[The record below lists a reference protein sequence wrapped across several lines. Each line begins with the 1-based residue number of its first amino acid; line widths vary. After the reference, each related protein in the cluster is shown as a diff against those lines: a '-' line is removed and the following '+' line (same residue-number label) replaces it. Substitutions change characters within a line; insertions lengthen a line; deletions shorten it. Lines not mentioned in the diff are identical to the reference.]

1 MMKAFLPWLMLS
13 TIGFSAMPEQV
24 ATSTSPLATPAVV
37 LCLRPLRMAQQP
49 GLPEAVESVRRLTA
63 LAKTQEGTAQR
74 AVDALIFIFKDLFQK
89 EQELVMAEKAL
100 VEAENRALAKEKL
113 AQHTES
119 VGSKLS
125 GPNPRLA
132 LMFRQEAADLR
143 SLAISR
149 RDEVLRVMK
158 EKIIGYNQS
167 AAYFQAQGDTE
178 VVIALASSL
187 YAVVDRRLPGF
198 EFNPTVS
205 REWITQQKART

>member
-1 MMKAFLPWLMLS
+1 MKAFLPWLMLT
-13 TIGFSAMPEQV
+13 TIGFPAVPEQD
-24 ATSTSPLATPAVV
+24 AASTSPLATPAVV
-37 LCLRPLRMAQQP
+37 LCLRPLRLAQQP

-132 LMFRQEAADLR
+132 QMFRQEAADLR

-167 AAYFQAQGDTE
+167 AAYFQSQGDTE

-198 EFNPTVS
+198 EFNSKVS
-205 REWITQQKART
+205 RAWIVQQKARM

>member
-1 MMKAFLPWLMLS
+1 MLCPVLR
-13 TIGFSAMPEQV
+13 SAVPDQP
-24 ATSTSPLATPAVV
+24 AAISPLTSPAVV
-37 LCLRPLRMAQQP
+37 LCLRPLRLAQQP

-74 AVDALIFIFKDLFQK
+74 AVNALIFIFKDLFQK

-132 LMFRQEAADLR
+132 AMFRQEAADLR
-143 SLAISR
+143 SQAISR

-167 AAYFQAQGDTE
+167 AAYTKL
-178 VVIALASSL
+178 I
-187 YAVVDRRLPGF
+187 
-198 EFNPTVS
+198 
-205 REWITQQKART
+205 K